1 MDSFET
7 LNELALNLLLL
18 APLLLRLVH
27 FLLVLN
33 DVSELV
39 QSDGRSVTEILVVV
53 VVRSAVLVVRVAEL
67 EVVLVVRG
75 VLEGRCP
82 VRSLGVAFCT
92 KVKLVSG

>member
-1 MDSFET
+1 MDSLET
-7 LNELALNLLLL
+7 LNELALNFLLL

-33 DVSELV
+33 DVSKLV
-39 QSDGRSVTEILVVV
+39 QSDGRSVAEILVVV
-53 VVRSAVLVVRVAEL
+53 VRSPVLVVRVAEL

-75 VLEGRCP
+75 VLEGRRP

-92 KVKLVSG
+92 EEKVVSG

>member
-1 MDSFET
+1 MDSLET

-33 DVSELV
+33 DVSKLV
-39 QSDGRSVTEILVVV
+39 QSDGRSVAEILVVV

-67 EVVLVVRG
+67 EVVLVVRS
-75 VLEGRCP
+75 VLEGRRP

-92 KVKLVSG
+92 EEKVVSG